1 MDQIQAM
8 RVFVRIV
15 DMNSFSRAAE
25 LLQLPRATVSNTVKR
40 LEQRL
45 GVRLL
50 LRTTRQVKITAEGE
64 AYYHRCVQLLDALD
78 ETDSM
83 FAQQRHQPKGKV
95 RIDMPHSL
103 AREIVI
109 PALANFYRRYP
120 QIEVA
125 LSANDT
131 SMDLLHHGIDCVLRA
146 WPSEEE
152 NLVSRR
158 IAEIPQLTCASA
170 EYLMRK
176 GSPTSLK
183 DLKDHHMVGYFSLST
198 GRCEPLEFIVEGK
211 IERVT
216 LAAPLRVSGADAYTA
231 AAHSGFGLIQAATHS
246 LHPWLA
252 QSSLVE
258 VLVDTPPPP
267 MPLYLMYPPGRF
279 LAPRVRV
286 MLDWLAEL
294 FAPFNAEP
302 SQISQ

>member
-1 MDQIQAM
+1 MDQIQSM

-15 DMNSFSRAAE
+15 ETNSFSRAAE
-25 LLQLPRATVSNTVKR
+25 MLHLPRATVSNTVKR

-50 LRTTRQVKITAEGE
+50 IRTTRQVKVTAEGE
-64 AYYHRCVQLLDALD
+64 AYYHRSLQLIDALD

-83 FAQQRHQPKGKV
+83 FAQQRHQPKGRV

-109 PALANFYRRYP
+109 PALADFYRCYP

-131 SMDLLHHGIDCVLRA
+131 SIDLLQHGVDCVLRA
-146 WPSEEE
+146 WPDDGE

-158 IAEIPQLTCASA
+158 IADIRQLTCASA
-170 EYLMRK
+170 DYLKQK
-176 GSPTSLK
+176 GTPGTLK
-183 DLKDHHMVGYFSLST
+183 DLKEHQTVGYFSLAT
-198 GRCEPLEFIVEGK
+198 ERCEPLEFVVEGK
-211 IERVT
+211 IVRVE
-216 LAAPLRVSGADAYTA
+216 LAAPLSVSGADAYIA
-231 AAHSGFGLIQAATHS
+231 AARNGFGLIQAATHS
-246 LHPWLA
+246 LQPWLE
-252 QSSLVE
+252 QGSLVE
-258 VLVDTPPPP
+258 ILVDTPPPP

-294 FAPFNAEP
+294 FTPFRAEP
-302 SQISQ
+302 SQIRQ